1 VPSDPDVLVV
11 GGGAV
16 GLFCAYHLRGRGA
29 RVALVERGTI
39 GGAQSSSSGNT
50 GFLGTHGVSV
60 LAEPGMLA
68 RGLRGLL
75 DPAAS
80 VVVRPGLDR
89 DLLRWLWFFW
99 RACSGARHETGGR
112 DGLAAM
118 AELKQRSLVMLREL
132 CAQDATFT
140 EPGMVLAFKTEQAF
154 ERACGTVPGAVARG
168 VPLRALSPA
177 ELRALEPGTEFDIH
191 GALYNEEGAFLRVPE
206 FITGLGRRLAAEGAD
221 LYPETEVTGFDV
233 TGGTVDRVRTTRGD
247 FRPGAVVIAAGAWSA
262 ACARLLDV
270 KLTMAPVRGYSITVE
285 SPPGAPRRPVLLAEA
300 RAAVS
305 PFGESVRFA
314 GILEICA
321 LNHAGLNHAGLN
333 HAGLNRAGSRRR
345 FDGLRRIVG
354 AYLPQL
360 AAAKAIQTW
369 SGLRPCTPD
378 SLPFLGRAE
387 PYLNLFVAAGHG
399 SMGMGLAPASG
410 LLIAQAV
417 AGEQPDLNLKPF
429 RLGRF

>member
-16 GLFCAYHLRGRGA
+16 GLFCAYHLRARGA
-29 RVALVERGTI
+29 SVALVERGTI

-60 LAEPGMLA
+60 LAEPGMMA

-75 DPAAS
+75 NPAAP

-89 DLLRWLWFFW
+89 DLLRWLRFFW
-99 RACSGARHETGGR
+99 RACSDARHETGEH
-112 DGLAAM
+112 DGLGVL
-118 AELKQRSLVMLREL
+118 AELKRRSLVMLREL
-132 CAQDATFT
+132 CARDATFT
-140 EPGMVLAFKTEQAF
+140 QSGMVLAFKTEQAF
-154 ERACGTVPGAVARG
+154 ERARGTVPGAVARG
-168 VPLRALSPA
+168 IPLRALSTA

-206 FITGLGRRLAAEGAD
+206 FTAGLGRTLAAAGVD
-221 LYPETEVTGFDV
+221 IYPETEVTGFGV

-262 ACARLLDV
+262 ECARLLDV
-270 KLTMAPVRGYSITVE
+270 KLTVAPVRGYSITVQA
-285 SPPGAPRRPVLLAEA
+285 PPGGPRHPVLLAEA

-305 PFGESVRFA
+305 PFGDSVRFA
-314 GILEICA
+314 GVLEICA
-321 LNHAGLNHAGLN
+321 LNHAA
-333 HAGLNRAGSRRR
+333 SRRR

-360 AAAKAIQTW
+360 AAARTIQTW

-417 AGEQPDLNLKPF
+417 ADEPPDLDLKPF
-429 RLGRF
+429 RLGRFG